1 MGLLRLRAV
10 RQMLLGLIPLV
21 VIAVA
26 LLVLLVLR
34 LVEANAPLRA
44 ATSTAQAVV
53 VSTGLGDD
61 GLQIAVEYTD
71 ESGTTQTGRLTLDG
85 ARDVPLDEQIEVA
98 YDPERPAVVYVRGD
112 ALSNTVTDLFNG
124 ILVVALILIAAVTV
138 TVVRLIRRRRL
149 TATAGRQVQV
159 RRTRYRRGLTDRTWF
174 VIDTP
179 SGPAWV
185 PVYWD
190 PAVERVDAEPVTVT
204 AHGSPETDALISFD
218 VYGVSVWPS
227 GRRRPAAPRGT
238 ERDLTAPK
246 GEISMAR
253 QARAD
258 AVVVFL
264 APLLGILWGYID
276 GSGPAGF
283 VFATVMAVGVLFWL
297 PSMYGSDPT

>member
-1 MGLLRLRAV
+1 
-10 RQMLLGLIPLV
+10 MLLGLIPLV
-21 VIAVA
+21 VIAVV

-34 LVEANAPLRA
+34 LTDANAPLRA
-44 ATSTAQAVV
+44 ATATAQAVV
-53 VSTGLGDD
+53 VSTGLGDE

-71 ESGTTQTGRLTLDG
+71 ENGTTQTGRLTLDG
-85 ARDVPLDEQIEVA
+85 PREVPLDEQIEVA

-112 ALSNTVTDLFNG
+112 ALSNTITDLFNG
-124 ILVVALILIAAVTV
+124 ILVIGLILIAAITV

-149 TATAGRQVQV
+149 DAAEGERVEV

-174 VIDTP
+174 VIDTAT
-179 SGPAWV
+179 GPAWV

-190 PAVERVDAEPVTVT
+190 PAVERIGAEPVTVI
-204 AHGSPETDALISFD
+204 AHGSPQTDALISFD

-227 GRRRPAAPRGT
+227 GRRRMTEPKGT
-238 ERDLTAPK
+238 ERELVAPTD
-246 GEISMAR
+246 SMLMMR
-253 QARAD
+253 QTRAD

-283 VFATVMAVGVLFWL
+283 VFATVMAVGALFWL
-297 PSMYGSDPT
+297 PAMYGSDPT